1 MEYVGLRWYKC
12 DFHLHTMNSKC
23 YKNKEDS
30 IKDWVDEV
38 KKKNIQC
45 IAVTDH
51 NDYRGIGDVQQ
62 ICKEEEIIVFPA
74 VELSCDTSKVHMLIL
89 FDVDC
94 SEDDVRDFI
103 TQVGITK
110 DKLGDSANTGKGT
123 IFEVCEKAQQ
133 EGALV
138 IAAHIDEFN
147 GINEFSH
154 DNISNIL
161 DRKFINAVQ
170 IVNESIWSKFEQ
182 SNNFNDAL
190 VLLEEKYGRSISE
203 DIAKK
208 WYKTYKIA
216 KEKEIPLLTFS
227 DNPSSKTEST
237 HGLWGIGQNYTWIK
251 MNQAPDLES
260 VRQALLSFDMRV
272 KNDNEYPT
280 KPDIAPDLWV
290 KSINISKTVL
300 NDQEDICIDFNP
312 QLNTIIGGRGSGKSS
327 IIRVIAGGLQSF
339 DADDIAVIKKEQ
351 EDFYKLEDKEKRG
364 VMKKDSNIELYV
376 ERKGDLYKIQIS
388 DIKNMNSQDRKLFR
402 LSNDKETWDE
412 IDDINYFDFFKC
424 DIYTQKQIYEIA
436 RDTNSILNI
445 IDDDIDDLNEK
456 IMERDSLMDE
466 LISKWLEIW
475 NYEKT
480 IEAEGRIKTE
490 LNDIN
495 EQINKF
501 EQSGISEAL
510 RIKQKYDSE
519 SKIIG
524 DYFELRKKN
533 INKFDEMI
541 KDIMDDDMKEPE
553 IEDTIINNI
562 IKTDLTKFY
571 ERKNEISNI
580 ISKMIKD
587 LDDTKEIIK
596 ISEWQKQRHKA
607 ENEYNNVC
615 GQLKQ
620 QGIELEKLDE
630 LLRSKKN
637 KTTELDNINLI
648 KKTIVKAENEQRV
661 LYKKYEEI
669 IDEISNLRADFIN
682 EIIGKNSNVK
692 FRIQH
697 KRNKNSF
704 IEMMKSVLNKDNVTI
719 HDDINKM
726 SELFFQNNGIEKFRD
741 EMHDI
746 RCGRNTK
753 SYSKFTRNSIVE
765 MQPESFARMISY
777 IAEDDL
783 KVSYKPEKS
792 KKYIPLSNASA
803 GQKTT
808 AILTFL
814 LAYGDAPLLLD
825 QPEDDLDNKLVYD
838 LIVTRLKEAKSKRQI
853 IVVTHNANIPVNGD
867 AEHIISMDSETD
879 KINVKYNG
887 TMDDKLIREE
897 ICDVMEGTQ
906 YAFEMRAKKYHFK
919 IVE

>member
-208 WYKTYKIA
+208 WYKTYKMA

-237 HGLWGIGQNYTWIK
+237 HGLWGIGRNYTWIK

-280 KPDIAPDLWV
+280 KPDIEPDLWV

-704 IEMMKSVLNKDNVTI
+704 IEMMKSVLNKDNATI